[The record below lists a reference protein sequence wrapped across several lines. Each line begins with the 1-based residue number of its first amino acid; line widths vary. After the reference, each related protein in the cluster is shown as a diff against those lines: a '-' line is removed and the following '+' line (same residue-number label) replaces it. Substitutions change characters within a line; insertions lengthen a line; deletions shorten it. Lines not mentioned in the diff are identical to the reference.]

1 MGLNVLFCPS
11 APTWDAGCCLSAE
24 TAPEQQQPEEGAPVR
39 TWADSPEAERAVA
52 GNWAPLD

>member
-1 MGLNVLFCPS
+1 MGLSVLFCPS

-39 TWADSPEAERAVA
+39 TWADSPEAEHAVT
-52 GNWAPLD
+52 GN